1 MATSLIYIDNA
12 QSVAGAVVAAG
23 HWIWA
28 GINDMKK
35 RSLVMNVHELEGSS
49 VLSITVD
56 QAHRY
61 FEMVARL
68 DDGSRNKL
76 MAWNADGAKLTIRLG
91 ALNVQNSCE
100 LGELE
105 GISIANNVISLEG
118 DFGDITITATSIL
131 IEKLT

>member
-1 MATSLIYIDNA
+1 MD
-12 QSVAGAVVAAG
+12 
-23 HWIWA
+23 
-28 GINDMKK
+28 
-35 RSLVMNVHELEGSS
+35 VHALEESS

-61 FEMVARL
+61 FEMVVRL
-68 DDGSRNKL
+68 HDGSRNKL
-76 MAWNADGAKLTIRLG
+76 MAWNADGTELTIRLG
-91 ALNVQNSCE
+91 ALNVQNTSE

-105 GISIANNVISLEG
+105 GINIVDNVLSLEG